1 MSSQRRKYTQ
11 ETIDAISKRFD
22 AAPATPTPATYSTF
36 ALVRKLVPKIRRMT
50 QTGYSWEAIAAMM
63 AEEGVKLSAN
73 ALRKYV
79 AQRQDKKENK
89 NRTGKRGKGAKPSR
103 SAASSR
109 TLLQPGTVRPSRTE
123 LEPKEDGWD
132 ETATVPEPEEDDAP
146 APPARPLRPSGTLPR
161 PSIEPANTS
170 KATLTSVGPRSSFV
184 VRPDTDEI

>member
-1 MSSQRRKYTQ
+1 MPSQRRKYSQ

-22 AAPATPTPATYSTF
+22 AAPAAPTPETYSTF

-50 QTGYSWEAIAAMM
+50 QNGYSWEAIAAMM
-63 AEEGVKLSAN
+63 AEDGVKLSGN

-89 NRTGKRGKGAKPSR
+89 NRAGDRGDTAKPSR

-109 TLLQPGTVRPSRTE
+109 TLLQSGTVRPLRGE
-123 LEPKEDGWD
+123 HQAQDEEWD
-132 ETATVPEPEEDDAP
+132 EIATVAEPREHNAP
-146 APPARPLRPSGTLPR
+146 APPLRPPGMPPR
-161 PSIEPANTS
+161 PSIEPAKTS
-170 KATLTSVGPRSSFV
+170 KATLTSASPRSSFV